1 MLSVTAQRQPESKM
15 RFLVRGLLIAV
26 AGLGIWMA
34 TQAAVIPAK
43 AMVAQF
49 LLNSA
54 FEASKATGTPQKPW
68 PWADMTPVA
77 RLRVPRLGVD
87 QIVLSGGSGEA
98 MAFGPT
104 VLPGTAA
111 PGQPGTTVLTAH
123 RDTHFRFLERLEVDD
138 SIRLESEHG
147 EVKEYEVIGTE
158 VVRWDGFSIPHAD
171 GESRLVLVTC
181 FPFDSTKRGAE
192 RYVVHGSP
200 DGQPISQ

>member
-1 MLSVTAQRQPESKM
+1 MLSVATQRQPEPKM
-15 RFLVRGLLIAV
+15 PILVRGLLIAV

-34 TQAAVIPAK
+34 AQAAVIPAK
-43 AMVAQF
+43 AMVAQI

-54 FEASKATGTPQKPW
+54 FEVSQASGTAQKPW
-68 PWADMTPVA
+68 PWADMAPVA

-123 RDTHFRFLERLEVDD
+123 RDTHFAFLEDLKTGDTITVADMRGNVHDYKVTGNKIL
-138 SIRLESEHG
+138 H
-147 EVKEYEVIGTE
+147 
-158 VVRWDGFSIPHAD
+158 WAAFSLDPAD
-171 GESRLVLVTC
+171 NQPGLALATC
-181 FPFDSTKRGAE
+181 YPFDSITFGPN
-192 RYVVHGSP
+192 RYVVRATAVSP
-200 DGQPISQ
+200 

>member
-1 MLSVTAQRQPESKM
+1 MLSVATQRQPESKM
-15 RFLVRGLLIAV
+15 RFLVRVLLIAV

-34 TQAAVIPAK
+34 AQAAVIPAK
-43 AMVAQF
+43 AVVAQI

-54 FEASKATGTPQKPW
+54 FEASQTTGTPQKPW
-68 PWADMTPVA
+68 PWADMAPVA

-123 RDTHFRFLERLEVDD
+123 RDTHFRFLGNLEPGD
-138 SIRLESEHG
+138 SISLQTRHG
-147 EVKEYEVIGTE
+147 GITEYEVVGTE
-158 VVRWDGFSIPHAD
+158 VVRWDGFSIRQAD

-181 FPFDSTKRGAE
+181 FPFGSQAPTPQ
-192 RYVVHGSP
+192 RYIIRALRSESA
-200 DGQPISQ
+200 D